1 MYTIQIF
8 NELKLKLFFTRKKNQ
23 ILFVKVVSGFQF
35 KDADQEKTYG
45 QVKKQG
51 DSNTLKCNKKNH
63 LNIIK
68 Y

>member
-8 NELKLKLFFTRKKNQ
+8 NELKLKLFLQEKNQ

-35 KDADQEKTYG
+35 KDADQEMTYG